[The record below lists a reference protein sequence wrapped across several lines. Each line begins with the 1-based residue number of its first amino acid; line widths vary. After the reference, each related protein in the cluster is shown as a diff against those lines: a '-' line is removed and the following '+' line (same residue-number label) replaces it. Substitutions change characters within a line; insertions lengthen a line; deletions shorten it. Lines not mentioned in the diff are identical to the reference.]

1 MEKTA
6 YFVQN
11 MKHRSVRNCMAE
23 HTTAYNAYEFNSIQN
38 RKTFD
43 VSAIL
48 TAYHFDSRVSE
59 EPYWEQYGFSQIFM
73 VLDGR
78 GSYVTEEGEFPFC
91 PGMMFYRP
99 AHLRSCYKWEPG
111 QVKFAL
117 ISFVCDSPAMEVFGL
132 KPLHLKEEESA
143 TLLDVIRTTVRV
155 CEPMKA
161 SDARLGMRVRESVPD
176 VVMSFIYA
184 SLERFLALLYCRL
197 RNIRL
202 LTDEDQKVS
211 RYLNDSQLVARVKG
225 YLRENVGR
233 TVTILELCGQFG
245 ISQTALM
252 RKFRRETGK
261 SIMAYFTD
269 IKIELA
275 KTRIRDSSDSFT
287 VISESLGFGTVHYFS
302 KVFKDRTGLTPTEY
316 SRKASK
322 RRTAVGQI
330 GKG

>member
-1 MEKTA
+1 MNEYVTA
-6 YFVQN
+6 YD
-11 MKHRSVRNCMAE
+11 
-23 HTTAYNAYEFNSIQN
+23 AYEFNKIQN

-48 TAYHFDSRVSE
+48 TAYRFDSRVSE
-59 EPYWEQYGFSQIFM
+59 GPYWEQYGFSQIFL
-73 VLDGR
+73 VLEGR
-78 GSYVTEEGEFPFC
+78 GTYVTEEGEYAFG

-99 AHLRSCYKWEPG
+99 AHLRSCYRWEPG

-117 ISFVCDSPAMEVFGL
+117 ISFVCDSSAMEIFGL
-132 KPLHLKEEESA
+132 KPLALQEEESA
-143 TLLDVIRTTVRV
+143 TLLDVIRTTVRI

-161 SDARLGMRVRESVPD
+161 SDARLGMRVRDNVPD
-176 VVMSFIYA
+176 VVLSFIYA
-184 SLERFLALLYCRL
+184 SLERFLALVYCRMK
-197 RNIRL
+197 NIRL

-225 YLRENVGR
+225 FLRENIGR
-233 TVTILELCGQFG
+233 SVTIPELCCLFG

-261 SIMAYFTD
+261 SIMVYFTD

-275 KTRIRDSSDSFT
+275 KTRIRESSDSFT
-287 VISESLGFGTVHYFS
+287 VISEALGFGTVHYFS

-316 SRKASK
+316 SRKVSK
-322 RRTAVGQI
+322 RRTAAGQI
-330 GKG
+330 EKG